1 MSKSKKSEKT
11 QVRLDRFLA
20 DAGAGT
26 RSEVKKMIQKG
37 RVLVNDQPA
46 SWPGNRRSA
55 RIWTEFC
62 WMERSRR
69 KHRISYITF

>member
-26 RSEVKKMIQKG
+26 RSEVKKMNLNEKLNSG
-37 RVLVNDQPA
+37 FGPNARVN
-46 SWPGNRRSA
+46 S
-55 RIWTEFC
+55 I
-62 WMERSRR
+62 
-69 KHRISYITF
+69 

>member
-46 SWPGNRRSA
+46 SGP
-55 RIWTEFC
+55 
-62 WMERSRR
+62 
-69 KHRISYITF
+69 

>member
-26 RSEVKKMIQKG
+26 RSEVKK
-37 RVLVNDQPA
+37 NDTKRQGA
-46 SWPGNRRSA
+46 G
-55 RIWTEFC
+55 E
-62 WMERSRR
+62 
-69 KHRISYITF
+69 